1 MHRPGFSLC
10 HYVDGFVPSAVGPV
24 PRVRTRP
31 DVQDRLGTLMVR
43 AGVRRMA
50 HLVAPGL
57 YAVGD
62 PDHTS
67 PVLASA
73 NYKLS
78 FDALRFALA
87 GVNAWIL
94 VLDTR
99 GVNVWCAAG
108 KGTLSTAELAKRV
121 QAARLAEVV
130 GHRELVLPQLAA
142 TGVAGHQVRKACG
155 FGVAWGPV
163 RAADLPAFLAAGNRA
178 DEPMRRITF
187 TLAERLVLAP
197 VEIALALKPLAVAVA
212 AAFVLGGIGPGVFS
226 LERAGTHGLGLA
238 LALVAGLACGCLAL
252 PALLPW
258 LPGRFFS
265 VKSGL
270 LGLAGGLVLALLTPG
285 PGLYR
290 LGLLLVTMAT
300 ASWLGMNFTGCTP
313 YTSPSGVE
321 HEMRRAMPAQAL
333 ALLTG
338 LAFFVAGAF

>member
-10 HYVDGFVPSAVGPV
+10 HYVDGFTPSAAGPA

-31 DVQDRLGTLMVR
+31 DLQDRLGTLMVR
-43 AGVRRMA
+43 VGIRRMA
-50 HLVAPGL
+50 HLVVPGL

-62 PDHTS
+62 PDRTS
-67 PVLASA
+67 PVLVSA

-87 GVNAWIL
+87 GQNLWVL

-108 KGTLSTAELAKRV
+108 KGTLSTAELVKRV
-121 QAARLAEVV
+121 QDARLAEVV
-130 GHRELVLPQLAA
+130 EHRELILPQLAA
-142 TGVAGHQVRKACG
+142 TGVAGHKVRKGCG
-155 FGVAWGPV
+155 FSVLWGPV
-163 RAADLPAFLAAGNRA
+163 RASDLPAFLAAGKRA
-178 DEPMRRITF
+178 DEPMRRVTF
-187 TLAERLVLAP
+187 TLAERLTLAP
-197 VEIALALKPLAVAVA
+197 VEISLALKPLAVALAVA
-212 AAFVLGGIGPGVFS
+212 FLLGGVGPGVFS
-226 LERAGTHGLGLA
+226 LARAGSHGLGLA
-238 LALVAGLACGCLAL
+238 LALLMGMFCGCLAL

-265 VKSGL
+265 AKAGL
-270 LGLAGGLVLALLTPG
+270 LGLAGGGLLAVLAPG
-285 PGLYR
+285 PALYR
-290 LGLLLVTMAT
+290 LGLVLVAAAT

-333 ALLTG
+333 ALAAGVIL
-338 LAFFVAGAF
+338 FVAGAF

>member
-1 MHRPGFSLC
+1 M
-10 HYVDGFVPSAVGPV
+10 PSAAGPV

-31 DVQDRLGTLMVR
+31 DLTDRLGTLLVR
-43 AGVRRMA
+43 VGVRRMA
-50 HLVAPGL
+50 HLVVPGL
-57 YAVGD
+57 YAVGE
-62 PDHTS
+62 PDRTS

-87 GVNAWIL
+87 GENLWIL

-108 KGTLSTAELAKRV
+108 KGTLSTAELVKRV
-121 QAARLAEVV
+121 QATRLAEVV
-130 GHRELVLPQLAA
+130 EHRTLVLPQLAA
-142 TGVAGHQVRKACG
+142 TGVAGHQVRRQCG
-155 FGVAWGPV
+155 FSVLWGPV
-163 RAADLPAFLAAGNRA
+163 RAADLPAFLAAGNQA
-178 DEPMRRITF
+178 GEPMRRVTF
-187 TLAERLVLAP
+187 TLAERMVLAP
-197 VEIALALKPLAVAVA
+197 VEISLALKPLAVAVA
-212 AAFVLGGIGPGVFS
+212 AAFLLGGIGPGVFS
-226 LERAGTHGLGLA
+226 LEQAGSHGLGLA
-238 LALVAGLACGCLAL
+238 LALAAGLACGCLAL

-265 VKSGL
+265 VKAGL
-270 LGLAGGLVLALLTPG
+270 LGLAAGLVLALAVPG

-290 LGLLLVTMAT
+290 LGLLLATAAT

-333 ALLTG
+333 ALLAG
-338 LAFFVAGAF
+338 VICFVAGAF